1 MTGEPA
7 VPESV
12 TLTTS
17 RPRPEPAVR
26 RATLGVY
33 IAFAGNGFAFAS
45 WASRIPQVRDELHVT
60 PGGLGLLLLCISIGS
75 IVAMPLA
82 GLTVTRLGEAR
93 AVAVMS
99 LILATGLGTVAIG
112 YQFGIAP
119 VAVGLLLL
127 GFGNGTWDVAMNV
140 QGAYVEQRLG
150 RVIMPR
156 FHAGWS
162 IGTVIGAGVG
172 SAMVAL
178 HVSVTLHL
186 MVVTVLVAAGV
197 PPATRWFLR
206 HASHAGTGAEGA
218 PRRSPLAAWLEPR
231 TLLIGVFVLCMAFSE
246 GTGNDWLGV
255 AMIDGYDVPA
265 AIGTLTFAV
274 FLAAMTTGRWFG
286 PAVIDRHG
294 RVPVLRASA
303 AVALAGLLLVV
314 FGTVVPLAILGVVL
328 WGLGSSLGFPVGLSA
343 AADDPRYAAGRV
355 SVASSIGYCAFLG
368 GPPVIGF
375 LGDEL
380 GILRG
385 LVVAAA
391 LLGLALL
398 VTRATAPLRPST
410 VDEDGAGGG

>member
-1 MTGEPA
+1 VTGEPA

-17 RPRPEPAVR
+17 RPDPAVR
-26 RATLGVY
+26 RATLAVY
-33 IAFAGNGFAFAS
+33 VAFAGNGFAFAS
-45 WASRIPQVRDELHVT
+45 WAARIPQVRDKLHVS

-82 GLTVTRLGEAR
+82 GLTVTRLGESR

-112 YQFGIAP
+112 YRYGVAP

-162 IGTVIGAGVG
+162 IGTVTGAGIG

-178 HVSVTLHL
+178 HVSVTAHL
-186 MVVTVLVAAGV
+186 IAVTVLVAAGV
-197 PPATRWFLR
+197 PPATRLFLR
-206 HASHAGTGAEGA
+206 HRSHAE
-218 PRRSPLAAWLEPR
+218 PESPRSPLAAWLEPR
-231 TLLIGVFVLCMAFSE
+231 TLLIGLFVLCMAFSE

-255 AMIDGYDVPA
+255 AMIDGYHVPA

-286 PAVIDRHG
+286 PGVIDRHG
-294 RVPVLRASA
+294 RVPVLRVSA

-368 GPPVIGF
+368 GPPVVGF
-375 LGDEL
+375 LGDHV
-380 GILRG
+380 GVLRG
-385 LVVAAA
+385 LIIAAG
-391 LLGLALL
+391 LLGLAIL
-398 VTRATAPLRPST
+398 VSRATAPLPPSRS
-410 VDEDGAGGG
+410 